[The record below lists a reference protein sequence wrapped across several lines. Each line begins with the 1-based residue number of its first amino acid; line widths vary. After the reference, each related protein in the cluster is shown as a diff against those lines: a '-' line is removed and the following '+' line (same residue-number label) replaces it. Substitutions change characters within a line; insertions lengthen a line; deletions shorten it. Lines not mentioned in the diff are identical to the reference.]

1 MLSRA
6 FISREEIAIG
16 CKLLAWAENYLMGN
30 EEKIMRPY
38 GPRTVC
44 PFAEASV
51 RKNALYMV
59 FHSELTGEDIE
70 PILSLLV
77 DYINPFIVQDSTKE
91 KSHKAL
97 LAVFPRIGPEHYGS
111 LDRVHELIKDRMVA
125 NGLMCGQFHP
135 QCRTPAIH
143 NPAWRDV
150 SVPPYPLIAIR
161 HMVVHDI
168 LFLHDKKQWFL
179 HYHLRY
185 GAKYDRPGALGGRN
199 AHLVPIYNKAK
210 CKFLCVGSA

>member
-6 FISREEIAIG
+6 FVSKEEIEIG
-16 CKLLAWAENYLMGN
+16 FTLLSWAEAYLMGN
-30 EEKIMRPY
+30 EDKIMRPY
-38 GPRTVC
+38 GSRTVC

-51 RKNALYMV
+51 RKNALFMA

-70 PILSLLV
+70 PIRNLLLG
-77 DYINPFIVQDSTKE
+77 YIDPFIAQNAKKE
-91 KSHKAL
+91 QSHKAL
-97 LAVFPRIGPEHYGS
+97 LAVFPRIRPEHYGS
-111 LDRVHELIKDRMVA
+111 LDRVHELIKDRMVE

-150 SVPPYPLIAIR
+150 SVAPYPLIAIR

-168 LFLHDKKQWFL
+168 LFLREREHWFL
-179 HYHLRY
+179 HYHQRY
-185 GAKYDRPGALGGRN
+185 GAKYDRPGAFGGRN
-199 AHLVPIYNKAK
+199 AHLVTIYNEAK
-210 CKFLCVGSA
+210 RKFLAVASA

>member
-6 FISREEIAIG
+6 FISREEIDIG
-16 CKLLAWAENYLMGN
+16 CKLLGWAENYLMGN

-59 FHSELTGEDIE
+59 FHSELAGEDIE

-111 LDRVHELIKDRMVA
+111 LDRVHELIKECAALSDRRQSAPTARRQRRVSGSHGPSGQVA
-125 NGLMCGQFHP
+125 WLP
-135 QCRTPAIH
+135 
-143 NPAWRDV
+143 D
-150 SVPPYPLIAIR
+150 
-161 HMVVHDI
+161 
-168 LFLHDKKQWFL
+168 
-179 HYHLRY
+179 
-185 GAKYDRPGALGGRN
+185 
-199 AHLVPIYNKAK
+199 
-210 CKFLCVGSA
+210 